1 MESFF
6 RGSIEQKIETW
17 LDDDEIKQVYD
28 IVSYLQQIKIGIE
41 DVILGF
47 IIASL
52 YDSLINLCFAHYY
65 RVPNDDE
72 ISELM
77 DIIKRRTG
85 EIKQRINYVVN
96 Q

>member
-1 MESFF
+1 MESFL
-6 RGSIEQKIETW
+6 RGSIEQKIEAW

-28 IVSYLQQIKIGIE
+28 IVSYLKQIKIGIE

-47 IIASL
+47 IIASI

-72 ISELM
+72 IEELM
-77 DIIKRRTG
+77 EIIKRRTG
-85 EIKQRINYVVN
+85 EIKQRINHVVN

>member
-1 MESFF
+1 
-6 RGSIEQKIETW
+6 

-28 IVSYLQQIKIGIE
+28 IVSYLKKIKIGIE

-47 IIASL
+47 IIASI

-72 ISELM
+72 IEELM
-77 DIIKRRTG
+77 EIIKRRTG
-85 EIKQRINYVVN
+85 EIKQRINHVVN
-96 Q
+96 K

>member
-1 MESFF
+1 MESHF
-6 RGSIEQKIETW
+6 RGFIEQKIEGW
-17 LDDDEIKQVYD
+17 LDDDEISQVYD

-72 ISELM
+72 IDEFM
-77 DIIKRRTG
+77 EIIKRRTG
-85 EIKQRINYVVN
+85 EIKQKINHVVN
-96 Q
+96 K

>member
-1 MESFF
+1 MESFL
-6 RGSIEQKIETW
+6 RGSIEQKIEAW

-28 IVSYLQQIKIGIE
+28 IVSYLKKIKIGIE

-47 IIASL
+47 IIASI

-72 ISELM
+72 IEELM
-77 DIIKRRTG
+77 EIIKRRTG
-85 EIKQRINYVVN
+85 EIKQRINHVVN
-96 Q
+96 K

>member
-1 MESFF
+1 MESFL
-6 RGSIEQKIETW
+6 RGSIEQKIEAW

-28 IVSYLQQIKIGIE
+28 IVSYLKQIKIGIE
-41 DVILGF
+41 DVVLGF
-47 IIASL
+47 IIASI

-72 ISELM
+72 IEELM
-77 DIIKRRTG
+77 EIIKRRTG
-85 EIKQRINYVVN
+85 EIKQRINHVVN

>member
-1 MESFF
+1 M
-6 RGSIEQKIETW
+6 
-17 LDDDEIKQVYD
+17 DDDEIKQVYD
-28 IVSYLQQIKIGIE
+28 IVSYLKQIKIGIE

-47 IIASL
+47 IIASI

-72 ISELM
+72 IEELM
-77 DIIKRRTG
+77 EIIKRRTG
-85 EIKQRINYVVN
+85 EIKQRINHVVN